1 MMNTVIY
8 SQITEKN
15 LEEYEPLILPMVVEE
30 LKQQGNFEENYLAL
44 AADDKDG
51 AVGALVAELEDNGD
65 ISLLSVWTDEEHRRE
80 GIASGLLQK
89 MTEVARALYDWEDS
103 QYGDDIL
110 LKVMYCLED
119 EYREVFEEWLRRN
132 DFTDFLVMR
141 DKSQNRPEIC
151 GATAEIHFFRY

>member
-1 MMNTVIY
+1 MNTVIY

-119 EYREVFEEWLRRN
+119 EYREVFEEWLRKN

-141 DKSQNRPEIC
+141 DKSQKRPEIC

>member
-1 MMNTVIY
+1 MNTVIY

>member
-1 MMNTVIY
+1 MNTVIY

-119 EYREVFEEWLRRN
+119 EYREVFEEWLRKN

>member
-1 MMNTVIY
+1 MNSVIY

-30 LKQQGNFEENYLAL
+30 LKQQRNFEENYLAL

-119 EYREVFEEWLRRN
+119 EYREVFEEWLRKN

>member
-1 MMNTVIY
+1 MNTVIY

-30 LKQQGNFEENYLAL
+30 LKQQGNLEENYLAL

-119 EYREVFEEWLRRN
+119 EYREVFEEWLRKN

>member
-1 MMNTVIY
+1 MNTVIY

-30 LKQQGNFEENYLAL
+30 LKQQRNFEENYLAL

-119 EYREVFEEWLRRN
+119 EYREVFEEWLRKN